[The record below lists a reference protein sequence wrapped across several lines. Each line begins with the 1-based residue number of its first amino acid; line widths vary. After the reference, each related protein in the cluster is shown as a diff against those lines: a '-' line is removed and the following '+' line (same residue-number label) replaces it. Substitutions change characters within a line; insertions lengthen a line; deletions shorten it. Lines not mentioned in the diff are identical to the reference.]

1 MFTTYSA
8 SAGSGKTTHLV
19 ADYIALCFNAKRQ
32 HNVTERPATD
42 VENPLFRNVLGI
54 TFTNNAAAEMKD
66 RIVKTLNAFAFTPTS
81 QLKGSAKCIHQMVA
95 ENLWGENCNIDD
107 GREAFIRHN
116 SLVLLRNIVY
126 DYARFTLT
134 TIDSFFQSI
143 IRSSALTLHLDLN
156 YQVLIN
162 LKEFAIQA
170 VDQLLNELSAGDE
183 LSKKILFLL
192 ENKLEDN
199 GKINMDKELLE
210 VLDLRYEDS
219 EKNFPYLEK
228 LRALSSEEHQT
239 FINNWRK
246 EIKQIPE
253 LIKEQIQSFAQEGQL
268 HVNRMLEFP
277 LNPNAPSLKTW
288 FTDIVNDPFGKYRD
302 EVESFFGKEGTLLR
316 KKKLSDAEQNFLNDI
331 TPLITDCFNKIR
343 DIVKPL
349 RQRYLDLGLSLKHAE
364 QLLLIFNLEDK
375 MNEIKEQNNFFI
387 LSEAN
392 ILIHN
397 NIKNVDAPAIYDR
410 VRYGHYFIDEFQDTS
425 LMQWQNLLPL
435 LNNQALANNNDVTL
449 FGDVKQAIYR
459 FRNGYA
465 DLFHIL
471 SDFNRLQASELAPQA
486 IDKDSFQKKT
496 LSVNYRSLKS
506 VILFNNDFF
515 KYYSEQLE
523 MGDYYEDVCQ
533 GVCHQQSG
541 RIQVFIENPDSKE
554 NNVKRTSYAVN
565 QKLENYI
572 QENGDLSISEME
584 TLRAVQDALDRG
596 YAFGD
601 IAILYSGNDKCSRIA
616 NLMLKFGWNVVTERS
631 LLLESAPETA
641 LIIATLQYLLQPNDQ
656 VAQAAILHHYAR
668 VSNEFPSVDNALF
681 NIKDN
686 NLFEDTLGKDIPI
699 DDWRAQPLFL
709 LVKEIIQHYKLDK
722 LKSPFLVDFENVVLD
737 YVHTRNGGLA
747 QFLTWWRLLP
757 ELNATP
763 TLTLPSKTNAIT
775 VTTIHKSKGLEYP
788 VVILPYHKGSNRLKP
803 VWTEGIDNQVTCVE
817 LSKSGCIGTSY
828 EPLFEQETK
837 DRKLDELNLLYVAHT
852 RASEMLYVITKSKNG
867 DGDTYGDYIHAYL
880 TNNAASTHENGS
892 IAFTQDTED
901 DRFFYAGDVHW
912 KKADDTSSGSTKD
925 IQVPDI
931 TLSQMS
937 IRQILKKADFPQE
950 QSREQTIGNNIHDFL
965 AKLKEFPQ
973 TEAEIEKITAIVDK
987 DWRDEL
993 RNALRNILKCD
1004 KIRPFFAPG
1013 LKCLNETTIM
1023 DNHGQERRPDRI
1035 VFIDNKVVVI
1045 DYKTGQKMDKYEE
1058 QINIY
1063 CNLLKQMGYDKVEG
1077 HLLYI

>member
-19 ADYIALCFNAKRQ
+19 ADYIALCFNVKRQ
-32 HNVTERPATD
+32 NALPASD
-42 VENPLFRNVLGI
+42 SENPLFRNVLGI

-66 RIVKTLNAFAFTPTS
+66 RIVKTLNAFAFTPKC
-81 QLKGSAKCIHQMVA
+81 QLKGSAKCIYQMVA
-95 ENLWGENCNIDD
+95 ENLWGDNCDIDD
-107 GREAFIRHN
+107 EREAFIRHN
-116 SLVLLRNIVY
+116 ALILLRNIVY

-183 LSKKILFLL
+183 LSKKILFML

-228 LRALSSEEHQT
+228 LRALSGDEHQAI
-239 FINNWRK
+239 INNWRK
-246 EIKQIPE
+246 EVKQIPT
-253 LIKEQIQSFAQEGQL
+253 LIKEKVQSIAQEGQE
-268 HVNRMLEFP
+268 HVNRMLDFP
-277 LNPNAPSLKTW
+277 LNPNAPTLKTW
-288 FTDIVNDPFGKYRD
+288 FTDIASDPIGKYRD
-302 EVESFFGKEGTLLR
+302 DVSSFFGKEGTLLR
-316 KKKLSDAEQNFLNDI
+316 KKKLSDAEQSFLNDI
-331 TPLITDCFNKIR
+331 TPLITDCFNRVR
-343 DIVKPL
+343 DIIKPM
-349 RQRYLDLGLSLKHAE
+349 RQRYLDLCLSLKHAE

-387 LSEAN
+387 LAEAN

-397 NIKNVDAPAIYDR
+397 NIKNVDTPAIYDR

-435 LNNQALANNNDVTL
+435 LNNQALAYNNNVTL

-465 DLFHIL
+465 DLFHTL
-471 SDFNRLQASELAPQA
+471 SDFNRLQESQLAPLA
-486 IDKDSFQKKT
+486 IDQNSFQKKT
-496 LSVNYRSLKS
+496 LSVNYRSLRS
-506 VILFNNDFF
+506 VIEFNNEFF
-515 KYYSEQLE
+515 KYYSEQMELS
-523 MGDYYEDVCQ
+523 DYYEDVCQ
-533 GVCHQQSG
+533 GVCHQESG
-541 RIQVFIENPDSKE
+541 YIQVFIENNDSKE
-554 NNVKRTSYAVN
+554 DIVKRTHYSVN
-565 QKLENYI
+565 EKLEKYI
-572 QENGDLSISEME
+572 KENGDLILSEKE
-584 TLRAVQDALDRG
+584 TLRAVQDALNRG
-596 YAFGD
+596 YSFGD

-631 LLLESAPETA
+631 LLLESAPEIA

-656 VAQAAILHHYAR
+656 VARTAILHHYAS
-668 VSNEFPSVDNALF
+668 VSENFHSVDDTLF
-681 NIKDN
+681 KLKDN
-686 NLFEDTLGKDIPI
+686 KLFEETIGKDIPL

-709 LVKEIIQHYKLDK
+709 LVKEIIRHFKLDT
-722 LKSPFLVDFENVVLD
+722 LKSPFLVDFENIVLD
-737 YVHTRNGGLA
+737 YVQTRNGGLA
-747 QFLTWWRLLP
+747 QFMTWWRLLP

-763 TLTLPSKTNAIT
+763 TLTLPSKTDAIT

-803 VWTEGIDNQVTCVE
+803 IWANGIDNQVTCVE
-817 LSKSGCIGTSY
+817 LSKSGCAGTSY

-852 RASEMLYVITKSKNG
+852 RASEMLYVITKSKMG
-867 DGDTYGDYIHAYL
+867 DGDTYGDYIYTYL
-880 TNNAASTHENGS
+880 ANNIASTHENGS
-892 IAFTQDTED
+892 IAFTQDTAD
-901 DRFFYAGDVHW
+901 DRFYYAGDANW
-912 KKADDTSSGSTKD
+912 KKASNKLIDSNND
-925 IQVPDI
+925 IHVPDI
-931 TLSQMS
+931 TLSKVS
-937 IRQILKKADFPQE
+937 IRQILKKADFPQVE
-950 QSREQTIGNNIHDFL
+950 SREQTIGNNIHDFL
-965 AKLKEFPQ
+965 AKLKTFPQ
-973 TEAEIEKITAIVDK
+973 TEDEIEKLTITVDEE
-987 DWRDEL
+987 WRDEL
-993 RNALRNILKCD
+993 RNALRNILKD
-1004 KIRPFFAPG
+1004 EKIRPFFAPG
-1013 LKCLNETTIM
+1013 LKCLNETNIF
-1023 DNHGQERRPDRI
+1023 DRNGQERRPDRI
-1035 VFIDNKVVVI
+1035 VFLDDKVVVI

-1058 QINIY
+1058 QINTY
-1063 CNLLKQMGYDKVEG
+1063 CNLLKQMGYDNVEG